1 MLKRVSS
8 AGAGAFILGITGF
21 LLFYS
26 SSFPKL
32 YEVIGTNS
40 TFLKDYDNESFNKTT
55 VIEQDADTEDILC
68 SSRIC
73 GRCISQQQGMNGSTI
88 QPLNFSSVQEN
99 IIKISGGFNVGT
111 NNHLIALFNAMHFAK
126 VAKYSMYI
134 VANSWAHTTLKLFL
148 DDIGIQNFKT
158 IFGVQIVPASH
169 NVFLNDTTIFEPGP
183 WNLFYNKIRPGINS
197 TQHQVEVLTREFLLF
212 LWSNA
217 KSTTCSSVKY
227 FGLQNHTE
235 PYTVIHSRWMQKPN
249 NCLVRIKTVAERL
262 WESRKFRLDQKAPC
276 ELPASYIRSILL
288 QNNLLY
294 GNAPDDN
301 DTNETTAKTANG
313 LKLQLSSS
321 PIYVISD
328 GFNPSIIKKLKTD
341 PVIGHRILE
350 VPDANETRWVLG
362 DMMLGALSNVFIG
375 TPTSTM
381 SINIARSRGA
391 FGFDGKTS
399 YLFPLDNRGA
409 QNNTDVWDFDFHESN
424 SGLTIRA
431 PQRVG
436 WPKNIG

>member
-1 MLKRVSS
+1 
-8 AGAGAFILGITGF
+8 
-21 LLFYS
+21 
-26 SSFPKL
+26 
-32 YEVIGTNS
+32 
-40 TFLKDYDNESFNKTT
+40 
-55 VIEQDADTEDILC
+55 
-68 SSRIC
+68 
-73 GRCISQQQGMNGSTI
+73 MNGSII
-88 QPLNFSSVQEN
+88 QPLNNSSGQEKN

-111 NNHLIALFNAMHFAK
+111 NNHLIALFHAMHFAK
-126 VAKYSMYI
+126 VANQSIYI

-148 DDIGIQNFKT
+148 DDTGIQDFKA
-158 IFGVQIVPASH
+158 IFGAQIVPVSH
-169 NVFLNDTTIFEPGP
+169 VFPNDTTAFEPGP

-197 TQHQVEVLTREFLLF
+197 TQHQVEVVAREFLSF

-227 FGLQNHTE
+227 FGLHNHTE
-235 PYTVIHSRWMQKPN
+235 PYTVIHSRWMMKNDP
-249 NCLVRIKTVAERL
+249 NCLVRIKTVAQRL

-294 GNAPDDN
+294 DGNAPDDN
-301 DTNETTAKTANG
+301 DATATTAKNANG
-313 LKLQLSSS
+313 RKLQLSSS

-350 VPDANETRWVLG
+350 VPNANETRWVLG

-381 SINIARSRGA
+381 SINIARSRAA

-399 YLFPLDNRGA
+399 YLFPLDNRA
-409 QNNTDVWDFDFHESN
+409 QNNTDVWDFADFHESN

-431 PQRVG
+431 PRWVE